1 MSSDSTVDDAD
12 DSGGEEDT
20 ERGGPLFS
28 VYRRYIGEPAGK
40 QEVYLG
46 FGAFFAGIF
55 LGVASLVLFLY
66 SGTQTTG
73 SDTYWQLREAALVFV
88 MLGLPSVAL
97 SVSIL
102 LPVGRRT
109 TATSLVGVLVCLVAA
124 VWLTQVYPDSW
135 SSAGND
141 VPVLSTYAIG
151 VVVLAASTGSG
162 LVAQYLDRQAPDEVR
177 RVTEVEREQ
186 RDQREE
192 GGSNSVSDEQVA
204 ADIDDAMSDSN
215 LTWGGV
221 EERPNSK
228 RLKIDMPE
236 SDTDIDDSNLD
247 AGTETRSSG
256 DGVNDAV
263 DGLRQMQADEQNT
276 ARAQSPDDQVDALT
290 AFREQQ
296 QEDEEIE
303 TGVDSDSG
311 TLDRLREKLFR

>member
-1 MSSDSTVDDAD
+1 M
-12 DSGGEEDT
+12 
-20 ERGGPLFS
+20 
-28 VYRRYIGEPAGK
+28 
-40 QEVYLG
+40 YLG
-46 FGAFFAGIF
+46 FGTFFAGIF
-55 LGVASLVLFLY
+55 LGVAGLALFLY

-109 TATSLVGVLVCLVAA
+109 TATSLVGLVICLVAA

-135 SSAGND
+135 SGAGND

-186 RDQREE
+186 REE
-192 GGSNSVSDEQVA
+192 AESNSVSDEQVA

-215 LTWGGV
+215 LTWGGI
-221 EERPNSK
+221 EEQPNSK

-236 SDTDIDDSNLD
+236 SDADIDDSNLD
-247 AGTETRSSG
+247 AGTKTRSPG
-256 DGVNDAV
+256 DSVDEAV

-303 TGVDSDSG
+303 TGVDTESSA
-311 TLDRLREKLFR
+311 LDRLREKLFR

>member
-12 DSGGEEDT
+12 ESGGEEDT

-46 FGAFFAGIF
+46 FGVFFAGIF
-55 LGVASLVLFLY
+55 LGVAGLVLFLY

-109 TATSLVGVLVCLVAA
+109 TATSLVGVLVCLVATL
-124 VWLTQVYPDSW
+124 WLTQVYPDSW
-135 SSAGND
+135 SNAGND
-141 VPVLSTYAIG
+141 VPVLSSYAVG

-186 RDQREE
+186 SGKAE
-192 GGSNSVSDEQVA
+192 SNPVSDEQVA

-228 RLKIDMPE
+228 QLNIDMPE
-236 SDTDIDDSNLD
+236 SDADIDDSNLD

-256 DGVNDAV
+256 NSVDDAV

-290 AFREQQ
+290 AFREQK
-296 QEDEEIE
+296 QEDEELE

-311 TLDRLREKLFR
+311 ALGRLREKLFR

>member
-12 DSGGEEDT
+12 DSGREEDT

-55 LGVASLVLFLY
+55 LGVAGLVLFLY

-256 DGVNDAV
+256 DGVDDAV

-303 TGVDSDSG
+303 TGVDTDSG